1 MAKAKSKGKD
11 AKETLQTPSQY
22 GSHASMTDEEKTG
35 KIAEAKQDAGD
46 GWVILTDERG
56 TYATRQ
62 SALDTGLADPLRC
75 ADQSVRDERLT
86 ELLA

>member
-11 AKETLQTPSQY
+11 AKEAVETPSQY
-22 GSHASMTDEEKTG
+22 GSHASMTDEDLTG

-75 ADQSVRDERLT
+75 AELAIRNERMT
-86 ELLA
+86 ELTG